1 MMRMTIAS
9 SLSWVRW
16 VALSIC
22 FVFGLGARSGWAREF
37 RVSQLPNGN
46 VIGCAAC
53 HVSPGGGGPR
63 NLFGQAVQA
72 ITGTSSRAFWSATL
86 AQSDSDR
93 DGYSNGTELGDPE
106 GDGSVIPGWKP
117 TNPGLA
123 SSHPVNATPTVTVT
137 APADGAT
144 LTAPAVA
151 AATANATDT
160 DGSVAHVEFFDAG
173 VSLGTDTTSPFSMEV
188 DWAVGTHAVTAKA
201 TDNQGASTTSA
212 PVSFTVVAPSV
223 VTLVAPVRDGANV
236 RLTWTGGGGPFMVE
250 TKADLGAP
258 WIPADLVV
266 TTREATL
273 AADAAA
279 GFVRVG
285 DTAVIGPLP
294 LTATLS
300 GANERPTPVNSAGTG
315 SGTFTL
321 NNNTLTFQI
330 TYAGLGSVATA
341 AHLHG
346 PATAEEAA
354 PPMIDLAPFHSGAF
368 GTSGTFAGSVIL
380 TPDQKAAI
388 LAGKAYVNLHTVN
401 FGGGEIRGQLG
412 R

>member
-1 MMRMTIAS
+1 MWQ
-9 SLSWVRW
+9 SWARW
-16 VALSIC
+16 VVLSIC
-22 FVFGLGARSGWAREF
+22 LGFGLGAVTGWAREF

-63 NLFGQAVQA
+63 NPFGRAVEA
-72 ITGTSSRAFWSATL
+72 ITGSSARAFWSATL
-86 AQSDSDR
+86 AAADSDA
-93 DGYSNGTELGDPE
+93 DGYTNGVELGDPE
-106 GDGSVIPGWKP
+106 GDGSVISGWKP

-123 SSHPVNATPTVTVT
+123 SSRPANAAPAVTVT
-137 APADGAT
+137 APTGGAT

-151 AATANATDT
+151 AATATATDT
-160 DGSVAHVEFFDAG
+160 DGTVARVEFFDAG
-173 VSLGTDTTSPFSMEV
+173 VSLGTDTTSPFSIEV
-188 DWAVGTHAVTAKA
+188 DWAVGTHVVTAKA

-223 VTLVAPVRDGANV
+223 VTLAAPVRDGANIH
-236 RLTWTGGGGPFMVE
+236 LTWTGGGGPFMVE
-250 TKADLGAP
+250 TKADLAAP
-258 WIPADLVV
+258 WTPADLVV

-273 AADAAA
+273 AADAAT

-294 LTATLS
+294 LAAALS

-330 TYAGLGSVATA
+330 TYTGLGSMATA

-368 GTSGTFAGSVIL
+368 GTSGSFAGLVIL
-380 TPDQKAAI
+380 TADQKAAI
-388 LAGKAYVNLHTVN
+388 LAGKAYVNIHTVN
-401 FGGGEIRGQLG
+401 FGGGEIRGQIG